1 MYKHM
6 DSRAASILLYSCSE
20 GYRWLQA
27 NSCLRLAWCAAY
39 DFAMI
44 CLMLPPQAP
53 GELGT
58 FGQAWNPYPDN
69 PVAFSKLQLKELKNG
84 RLAMLAIMGKLP
96 ALRNVLNQ
104 NTPAGVSKGHS
115 CGLFRVFDVVAPS
128 CPLFFR
134 RLGVSD
140 CGVIVIWCRWICG
153 RQVVTLVRVK
163 LSRVAA
169 PLICILT
176 DPQICYRNIRVS
188 LTTGASRL
196 LPSCSD
202 PSQSSCSIKYFPIKS
217 IFVSL

>member
-6 DSRAASILLYSCSE
+6 DSRAALILLYSCSE

-27 NSCLRLAWCAAY
+27 NSYLRLAWCAAY
-39 DFAMI
+39 DFAML

-104 NTPAGVSKGHS
+104 KGPS
-115 CGLFRVFDVVAPS
+115 CGLFRVFDVVAQVAR
-128 CPLFFR
+128 FFR
-134 RLGVSD
+134 RSGVSD
-140 CGVIVIWCRWICG
+140 CRVIVIWCRSICG

-163 LSRVAA
+163 FSRVAA
-169 PLICILT
+169 PSICILT

-188 LTTGASRL
+188 LATGASRL
-196 LPSCSD
+196 LPIV
-202 PSQSSCSIKYFPIKS
+202 Q
-217 IFVSL
+217 